1 MTDRQVEFHAFYHD
15 LRIVDQKNFYSARS
29 DEYRA
34 AHRQAII
41 ARNLDEAELDW
52 STTDPHAD
60 QTANVDRVE
69 EILRKEASQW
79 GQLVIEASSSDN
91 GGKSPH

>member
-34 AHRQAII
+34 AHRQAIMR
-41 ARNLDEAELDW
+41 ATCCCSRRR
-52 STTDPHAD
+52 SP
-60 QTANVDRVE
+60 
-69 EILRKEASQW
+69 
-79 GQLVIEASSSDN
+79 ASSMS
-91 GGKSPH
+91 

>member
-1 MTDRQVEFHAFYHD
+1 MTAFEALIGFPRFGKLYAD
-15 LRIVDQKNFYSARS
+15 A
-29 DEYRA
+29 
-34 AHRQAII
+34 

-52 STTDPHAD
+52 STTDPRAD